1 MPQFYD
7 GTKLLSMKD
16 INGNVPEIFMCTT
29 NRSAGKTTYFNRL
42 MVNRFIKNG
51 KKFILLYRFNYEL
64 DDIADKFF
72 KDINTLFFPDK
83 NFTSKR
89 MASGCYHNLFLNDEN
104 CGYALALNQ
113 ADMIRKYSHIFS
125 DADTI
130 LFDEFQ
136 SETNHYC
143 ADEITKF
150 ISVHMSVARG
160 QGKQSRYV
168 PVYMISNCVT
178 ILNPYYV
185 ALGISDRLQAN
196 TVFLRGDGWI
206 LENGFLETAS
216 NAQKESLFNRAFS
229 SHKYIA
235 YSAENVYLNDSK
247 AFIEKV
253 NGDGRYVATIR
264 YEGSDY
270 AIKSFPEKGIM
281 YCDDKIDPSYPTKIT
296 VTTEDHQINYV
307 MLKHNSILLSS
318 LRDLFSKG
326 AFRFKNMRCKN
337 AILKALSY

>member
-1 MPQFYD
+1 MGTFYD

-42 MVNRFIKNG
+42 MINRFLKTG

-64 DDIADKFF
+64 DDVPEKFF
-72 KDINTLFFPDK
+72 KDIGSLFFEGK

-89 MASGCYHNLFLNDEN
+89 MAAGCYHDLYLDYNH
-104 CGYALALNQ
+104 CGYALAMNQ
-113 ADMIRKYSHIFS
+113 ADIIRKYSHIFS
-125 DADTI
+125 DADAM

-136 SETNHYC
+136 SETGHYC
-143 ADEITKF
+143 GDEITKF
-150 ISVHMSVARG
+150 ISVHMSVSRG

-185 ALGISDRLQAN
+185 AMGISDRLQAN

-206 LENGFLETAS
+206 LENGFVESAS
-216 NAQKESLFNRAFS
+216 SAQKDSLFNRAFA

-247 AFIEKV
+247 AFIEKI

-264 YEGSDY
+264 YEGEDY
-270 AIKSFPEKGIM
+270 SIKSYLERGIM
-281 YCDDKIDPSYPTKIT
+281 YCDDKCDPTFPLKIT
-296 VTTEDHQINYV
+296 VTTDDHQINYV
-307 MLKHNSILLSS
+307 MLKHNSIFLNSM
-318 LRDLFSKG
+318 RDLFSKG
-326 AFRFKNMRCKN
+326 AFRFKNMKCKN